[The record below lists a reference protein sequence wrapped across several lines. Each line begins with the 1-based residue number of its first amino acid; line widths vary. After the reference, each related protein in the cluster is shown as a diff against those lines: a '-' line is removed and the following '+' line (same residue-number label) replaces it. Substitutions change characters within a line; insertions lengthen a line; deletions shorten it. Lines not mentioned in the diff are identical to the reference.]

1 MHFIRLEDDIPRE
14 FYDAMERIGKTLN
27 PRAYTCYWSFTDGGL
42 MTDKKA
48 TASLAFADDK
58 YPTYYMSIEGGL
70 IEHDGME
77 VTHWRVEVTHMEEG
91 KEHDEE
97 FHEIMDEDYVTAVN
111 IALKHL
117 QLKIKEV
124 EGKK

>member
-1 MHFIRLEDDIPRE
+1 MNFITLEDDIPRE
-14 FYDAMERIGKTLN
+14 FYDAMERIGQTLN

-48 TASLAFADDK
+48 TASLAFADAK
-58 YPTYYMSIEGGL
+58 HPTYYMSIEGGT
-70 IEHDGME
+70 IEHEGME
-77 VTHWRVEVTHMEEG
+77 VPHWRVEVTHMPVG

-97 FHEIMDEDYVTAVN
+97 YHEIIDEAYVTALN

-117 QLKIKEV
+117 QLKMKEV